1 MPRLPVW
8 SFLPALAVAALAA
21 DRAEVK
27 GLGEDAPPVT
37 IYTHFEQPYSS
48 VSVGAMKEELEAIM
62 RSIDVSLEWRSL
74 DAARGRESAAE
85 LVVVT
90 FKGRCRMDE
99 LAAFTS
105 QPGALGSTHVSDG
118 AVLPFADVY
127 CDRIRRMISPPLETE
142 DAGTRQSMLGRAMAR
157 VLAHE
162 LYHVMARS
170 TAHISGGITKAFY
183 TAGDLMRQNAGF
195 SKKEAAALRSLK
207 LESLAGVMGSA
218 ALPAGAR

>member
-8 SFLPALAVAALAA
+8 SFLPAFAAAALAA
-21 DRAEVK
+21 DQAGVK
-27 GLGEDAPPVT
+27 GPGEDPPPIT

-48 VSVGAMKEELEAIM
+48 VSVDAMKEELEAIVHPAG
-62 RSIDVSLEWRSL
+62 ISLEWRSL
-74 DAARGRESAAE
+74 DAARGRESAVE

-99 LAAFTS
+99 LAPFAS
-105 QPGALGSTHVSDG
+105 APGALGSTHVSDG

-127 CDRIRRMISPPLETE
+127 CDRIRRLIGEPLEAE
-142 DAGTRQSMLGRAMAR
+142 DVRTRQNMLGRAMGR

-162 LYHVMARS
+162 LYHVVARS
-170 TAHISGGITKAFY
+170 TAHVPGGITKAFY
-183 TAGDLMRQNAGF
+183 TAGDLLRRKAGF
-195 SKKEAAALRSLK
+195 SKKEAATLRNLKLRSLA
-207 LESLAGVMGSA
+207 SAVGSG